1 MGVNINMLEEQLKNC
16 NLSDKSEE
24 FINNKQSSS
33 ANLNKS
39 LSRYSINLT
48 EKAIL
53 GKLDPVIERNSELQR
68 MIQILCRRT
77 KNNPCLIG
85 EPGVGKTAVV
95 EGLAIKIAKND
106 VPPQLALKQI
116 LSLDLTGMIAGT
128 RYRGDFED
136 RLSTVINEIK
146 SKYDLVIYLANVETA
161 SNQTTVRLD
170 WVHLM
175 AADAP
180 WFVKDIPTMF
190 ISLANPYHLVD
201 VPMIKT
207 FINGYSSSEYIVD
220 AVIEKITG
228 KSEFKG
234 ISPVDPFCNVWG
246 ARL

>member
-1 MGVNINMLEEQLKNC
+1 M
-16 NLSDKSEE
+16 
-24 FINNKQSSS
+24 
-33 ANLNKS
+33 
-39 LSRYSINLT
+39 
-48 EKAIL
+48 
-53 GKLDPVIERNSELQR
+53 
-68 MIQILCRRT
+68 
-77 KNNPCLIG
+77 
-85 EPGVGKTAVV
+85 
-95 EGLAIKIAKND
+95 
-106 VPPQLALKQI
+106 
-116 LSLDLTGMIAGT
+116 
-128 RYRGDFED
+128 
-136 RLSTVINEIK
+136 
-146 SKYDLVIYLANVETA
+146 ANVETA